1 MDLSKQTDSQP
12 PLKTLALRKLAILQ
26 DEKQFWFLQRQK
38 GKETARRVIE
48 RVEGVV
54 KDGILE
60 LEGKQP
66 GIVANSI
73 NDPPAHNMAIEEAKD
88 AGPKFLDAS

>member
-1 MDLSKQTDSQP
+1 MDLSKQTDTKIPSQS
-12 PLKTLALRKLAILQ
+12 LVLRKLAILQ

-66 GIVANSI
+66 GIVANAI
-73 NDPPAHNMAIEEAKD
+73 NDPTHNMVIEEK
-88 AGPKFLDAS
+88 

>member
-12 PLKTLALRKLAILQ
+12 PLKTLVIRKLAILQ

-60 LEGKQP
+60 LEGKKP
-66 GIVANSI
+66 GVVANSI
-73 NDPPAHNMAIEEAKD
+73 NDPAHNMAIEEAKD
-88 AGPKFLDAS
+88 AGPKVLDAS

>member
-1 MDLSKQTDSQP
+1 MDLSKQTDTKIPSQS
-12 PLKTLALRKLAILQ
+12 LVLRKLAILQ

-60 LEGKQP
+60 LEGKKP
-66 GIVANSI
+66 DNVVNPI
-73 NDPPAHNMAIEEAKD
+73 NDPAHNMVIEEEKD
-88 AGPKFLDAS
+88 IEPKFLNAS

>member
-26 DEKQFWFLQRQK
+26 DEKQFWSLQRQK

-66 GIVANSI
+66 GIVTNSI
-73 NDPPAHNMAIEEAKD
+73 NDPAHNMVIEEK
-88 AGPKFLDAS
+88 

>member
-1 MDLSKQTDSQP
+1 MDLSKQTDSKIPSQS
-12 PLKTLALRKLAILQ
+12 LVLRKLAILQ
-26 DEKQFWFLQRQK
+26 EEKQFWSLQRQK

-66 GIVANSI
+66 GIVTNSMI
-73 NDPPAHNMAIEEAKD
+73 DPAHSMAIEEK
-88 AGPKFLDAS
+88 

>member
-1 MDLSKQTDSQP
+1 MDLSKQSDSKIHLQ
-12 PLKTLALRKLAILQ
+12 TLVLRKLAILQ

-60 LEGKQP
+60 LEGKKP
-66 GIVANSI
+66 GVVANSI
-73 NDPPAHNMAIEEAKD
+73 IDPSHNMVIEEAKD
-88 AGPKFLDAS
+88 AGPHILDAS

>member
-1 MDLSKQTDSQP
+1 MDLSKQTDTKIPSQS
-12 PLKTLALRKLAILQ
+12 LVLRKLAILQ
-26 DEKQFWFLQRQK
+26 EEKQFWSLQRQK

-66 GIVANSI
+66 GIVANPI
-73 NDPPAHNMAIEEAKD
+73 NDPAHNMVIEEK
-88 AGPKFLDAS
+88 

>member
-26 DEKQFWFLQRQK
+26 DEKEFWFLQRQK

-73 NDPPAHNMAIEEAKD
+73 NDPAHNMVIEEAKD
-88 AGPKFLDAS
+88 AKPKFLDAS

>member
-1 MDLSKQTDSQP
+1 M
-12 PLKTLALRKLAILQ
+12 
-26 DEKQFWFLQRQK
+26 QRQK

-60 LEGKQP
+60 LEGKKP
-66 GIVANSI
+66 DNVANPI
-73 NDPPAHNMAIEEAKD
+73 NDPAHNMVIEEAKD

>member
-12 PLKTLALRKLAILQ
+12 PLKTLVLRKLAILQ

-38 GKETARRVIE
+38 GKETARWVIE

-73 NDPPAHNMAIEEAKD
+73 NDPAHNMVIEEK
-88 AGPKFLDAS
+88 

>member
-26 DEKQFWFLQRQK
+26 DEKQFWSLQRQK

-48 RVEGVV
+48 RVEVV
-54 KDGILE
+54 MKDGILE
-60 LEGKQP
+60 LEGKKP
-66 GIVANSI
+66 DIGANSI
-73 NDPPAHNMAIEEAKD
+73 NDPAHNMVIEEAKD